1 MIPTTVIAA
10 LLLTLVA
17 QAPASYDDRL
27 AQWRKARLAD
37 AAGPAGWTTVVA
49 LGWLRQ
55 GTTRLGS
62 GEGADLRLPATA
74 PAFLGTLRVEGT
86 DVRFDAAPGVAVTS
100 NGSAV
105 TSLPMVPGE
114 TRLETGTLTLTLLE
128 RAGRLGLRVRDR
140 KSPGRLAFTGLEYF
154 PVSARA
160 RVAARFVPYDPPRTA
175 TILNVLGDPVDFVS
189 PGELVFRLEG
199 VEHRLQALYETPEK
213 KDLWV
218 IFRDRTS
225 GDTTYPAGR
234 YLHVPLPR
242 DGVVDLDFNFAY
254 NPPCAFTEFATCPI
268 PPRHNWLKAA
278 VEAGEKMYGH

>member
-1 MIPTTVIAA
+1 MGPTTVKIAA

-37 AAGPAGWTTVVA
+37 AAGWTTVVA
-49 LGWLRQ
+49 LGWLPQ
-55 GTTRLGS
+55 GTTRLCS
-62 GEGADLRLPATA
+62 GEGGADLRLPATA
-74 PAFLGTLRVEGT
+74 PAFVGTLHVEGRA
-86 DVRFDAAPGVAVTS
+86 VRFDAAPGVAVTAD
-100 NGSAV
+100 GSAV
-105 TSLPMVPGE
+105 TSLPMIPDE
-114 TRLETGTLTLTLLE
+114 TRLETGTLTLTIIE

-140 KSPGRLAFTGLEYF
+140 DSPGRRAFTGLDYF

-160 RVAARFVPYDPPRTA
+160 RVEARFVPYDPPRTA
-175 TILNVLGDPVDFVS
+175 TIVNVLGDPVDFVS
-189 PGELVFRLEG
+189 PGELAFRLDG
-199 VEHRLQALYETPEK
+199 VEHRLQALYETPEQ

-225 GDTTYPAGR
+225 GVTTYPAGR

-242 DGVVDLDFNFAY
+242 DGVADLDFNFAY
-254 NPPCAFTEFATCPI
+254 NPPCAFTAFATCPL

-278 VEAGEKMYGH
+278 IEAGEKMYGH